1 MSFTAF
7 FKRRWSRFLALLKNE
22 YFWGG
27 LLLLLLLAGGAYY
40 MVDAVLMPSYTRHDA
55 AITVPDVKAQPFE
68 EAAQTIREQN
78 LEVER
83 MAARDYNPQ
92 VPRNAVVDQTPSPS
106 SKVKPGRRIYLT
118 VNSGR
123 TPTVQIPSVEGMSL
137 RQAVNRIRAVGL
149 DVKDTRPDSIP
160 SPYTNTVTR
169 QKPAPGDSI
178 KEGSGVVLWYS
189 TGLGD
194 EYVEV
199 PDVTGLPVDSARQQL
214 FDRKLRSVVVRPS
227 DTTDVA
233 GSTPEDETQLGEAA
247 APPDTV
253 AQQSRDPGTRVRAGF
268 EVRLY
273 TGSESQAASEDDSAP

>member
-1 MSFTAF
+1 MSSTSF
-7 FKRRWSRFLALLKNE
+7 FKRRWNRFLALMKNE

-27 LLLLLLLAGGAYY
+27 LLLLVVVAGGAYLL
-40 MVDAVLMPSYTRHDA
+40 VDAVLMPSYTRHDA

-68 EAAQTIREQN
+68 EAARVIREQN

-83 MAARDYNPQ
+83 VATRDYNPQ
-92 VPRNAVVDQTPSPS
+92 VPRNAVVDQTPPPS

-149 DVKDTRPDSIP
+149 TVKDTRPDSIP

-169 QKPAPGDSI
+169 QKPAPGDSL
-178 KEGSGVVLWYS
+178 KEGSGVTLWYS

-214 FDRKLRSVVVRPS
+214 FDRKLRSVVVRPG
-227 DTTDVA
+227 DTTGTA
-233 GSTPEDETQLGEAA
+233 QPAPEDETQLDGT

-253 AQQSRDPGTRVRAGF
+253 VQQSREAGTRVRAGF

-273 TGSESQAASEDDSAP
+273 LQDQRQATENGAAP